1 MNQIQTAAA
10 AARRDLRVAIAAGGE
25 MAHRL
30 PALEAAAEEA
40 EARLLEWHLGSL
52 RERAT
57 IAWRQVVP
65 SAVTASRWP
74 RYRAQ
79 LVAIALQA

>member
-1 MNQIQTAAA
+1 MNQIQTEAV
-10 AARRDLRVAIAAGGE
+10 AAREDLRVAVEAGV
-25 MAHRL
+25 AHGL

-40 EARLLEWHLGSL
+40 EARLLEWHLAGL

-57 IAWRQVVP
+57 IAWRQVAP

-74 RYRAQ
+74 RYREQ

>member
-1 MNQIQTAAA
+1 MNQIQTAAVV
-10 AARRDLRVAIAAGGE
+10 ARRELQVAIEAGE
-25 MAHRL
+25 VVRL
-30 PALEAAAEEA
+30 PALEAAAEGA

-79 LVAIALQA
+79 LVAIALEA